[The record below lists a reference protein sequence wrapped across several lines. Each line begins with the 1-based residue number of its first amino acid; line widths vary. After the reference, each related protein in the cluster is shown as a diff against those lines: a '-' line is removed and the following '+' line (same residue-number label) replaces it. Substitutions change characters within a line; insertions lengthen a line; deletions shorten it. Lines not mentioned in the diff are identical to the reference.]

1 MDFDQRYQAVST
13 RDSRF
18 DGAFILAVRTTGI
31 YCRPSCPAR
40 TPNQA
45 NVEFFAT
52 AAAAHEHGY
61 RACKRCL
68 PDAVPG
74 SPEWNLRSDTAA
86 RAMRLIADGVV
97 ERGGVTELASRLGYT
112 TRHLNRV
119 LSAELGAGPL
129 ALARAH
135 RAQTAR
141 ELLVGTDLR
150 LGEVAFAAGFGSI
163 RQFNDTITAIYA
175 LTPTALR
182 ASRRRLETEA
192 GPGPSGWTTIGLNLP
207 VREPFDAAG
216 VFAWLAVR
224 AIPGIEDAG
233 ARHYQR
239 TLRLPGGPAWFQV
252 EPAPSGL
259 RLRAGVTRL
268 TDLGPLVARVRRL
281 FDADA
286 DPHGIDQSLAREPAL
301 ARAVAATPGI
311 RLPGAVDSAEML
323 IRALIGQQISVAAAR
338 THLTRLADR
347 AAEPLPDAPPG
358 LNRLFPTPAAIAAS
372 GAQVLTG
379 PRTRIENLA
388 RIAAR
393 LGTGELQLDLGDD
406 LVEQRRR
413 LLAEPGIGS
422 WTADYVAMRVL
433 GAPDV
438 LPTGDLA
445 VRTGA
450 HRLGLPDSPAG
461 LAAWGRAVSPWRSY
475 ASLHLWRAASL
486 PTPKENR

>member
-1 MDFDQRYQAVST
+1 MPR
-13 RDSRF
+13 
-18 DGAFILAVRTTGI
+18 
-31 YCRPSCPAR
+31 
-40 TPNQA
+40 
-45 NVEFFAT
+45 
-52 AAAAHEHGY
+52 
-61 RACKRCL
+61 
-68 PDAVPG
+68 
-74 SPEWNLRSDTAA
+74 
-86 RAMRLIADGVV
+86 
-97 ERGGVTELASRLGYT
+97 
-112 TRHLNRV
+112 
-119 LSAELGAGPL
+119 
-129 ALARAH
+129 
-135 RAQTAR
+135 
-141 ELLVGTDLR
+141 
-150 LGEVAFAAGFGSI
+150 
-163 RQFNDTITAIYA
+163 
-175 LTPTALR
+175 
-182 ASRRRLETEA
+182 
-192 GPGPSGWTTIGLNLP
+192 
-207 VREPFDAAG
+207 
-216 VFAWLAVR
+216 
-224 AIPGIEDAG
+224 
-233 ARHYQR
+233 
-239 TLRLPGGPAWFQV
+239 
-252 EPAPSGL
+252 
-259 RLRAGVTRL
+259 
-268 TDLGPLVARVRRL
+268 
-281 FDADA
+281 
-286 DPHGIDQSLAREPAL
+286 
-301 ARAVAATPGI
+301 
-311 RLPGAVDSAEML
+311 PGA
-323 IRALIGQQISVAAAR
+323 
-338 THLTRLADR
+338 RLADR